1 MVVAA
6 LDEAWDKCS
15 VVCPPCEP
23 QKPPRSLSLSLSL
36 CVCVCV
42 CVCVCGFVWLC
53 VRARDL

>member
-42 CVCVCGFVWLC
+42 CVCGFVWLC